1 MTTGWSLFVIVLTI
15 VNILAC
21 VWLLRWTMKPKSAT
35 EKIGG
40 GADTGHTW
48 DGDLREYNNPLP
60 KWWLWLFYITVVF
73 GLVYFVLYPGL
84 GTWKGIKG
92 WSQSSQWEQEN
103 AAAEAK
109 VAAYLAPFASMTV
122 PELAANAQAMA
133 TANNLFQNN
142 CAQCHG
148 ADGGGARGFP
158 NLANADWQWGG
169 DPDSIVQTIANGR
182 VAAMTPWIDVLG
194 EEGVDAVVA
203 YVQQLSGQE
212 SDAAKAAAGATQFM
226 TFCAACH
233 GADGKGMAAVGAPN
247 LTDDVWLHGFGEEA
261 VMAMVEHGK
270 TNQMPAWSSKFTP
283 EQIHVLTAYVW
294 SLSSP
299 ATPVAAAEA
308 PATGTTAGN

>member
-1 MTTGWSLFVIVLTI
+1 MTTGWSLFVIVLTV

-73 GLVYFVLYPGL
+73 GLIYLAVFPGL
-84 GTWKGIKG
+84 GNFGGLKG
-92 WSQSSQWEQEN
+92 WSQAQQYEQERAAVEAR
-103 AAAEAK
+103 AAAL
-109 VAAYLAPFASMTV
+109 LAPFASMTV

-169 DPDSIVQTIANGR
+169 DPDSIVQTIAGGR
-182 VAAMTPWIDVLG
+182 VAAMTPWGEVLG
-194 EEGVDAVVA
+194 EQGIDEVVA
-203 YVQQLSGQE
+203 YVLQLSGQPA
-212 SDAAKAAAGATQFM
+212 DAGKAAAGATHFQTYCM
-226 TFCAACH
+226 ACH
-233 GADGKGMAAVGAPN
+233 GADGKGMTAVGAPN
-247 LTDDVWLHGFGEEA
+247 LTDGVWLYGGDADTIRET
-261 VMAMVEHGK
+261 VTKGRMG
-270 TNQMPAWSSKFTP
+270 QMPAFQDQLG
-283 EQIHVLTAYVW
+283 EQRVRLMAAYVLK
-294 SLSSP
+294 LSGG
-299 ATPVAAAEA
+299 AQ
-308 PATGTTAGN
+308 

>member
-1 MTTGWSLFVIVLTI
+1 MTTGWSLFVIVLTT

-35 EKIGG
+35 EKIGDG
-40 GADTGHTW
+40 SDTGHTW

-60 KWWLWLFYITVVF
+60 KWWLWLFYLTVVF
-73 GLVYFVLYPGL
+73 GVAYLVLFPGL
-84 GTWKGIKG
+84 GTFKGVKG
-92 WSQSSQWEQEN
+92 WTQSGQWEQEN

-169 DPDSIVQTIANGR
+169 DPDTIVQTIANGR
-182 VAAMTPWIDVLG
+182 TAQGMIAWGPMLGDAGVAK
-194 EEGVDAVVA
+194 VVA
-203 YVQQLSGQE
+203 YVQKLSGQQH
-212 SDAAKAAAGATQFM
+212 DA
-226 TFCAACH
+226 
-233 GADGKGMAAVGAPN
+233 
-247 LTDDVWLHGFGEEA
+247 
-261 VMAMVEHGK
+261 
-270 TNQMPAWSSKFTP
+270 
-283 EQIHVLTAYVW
+283 
-294 SLSSP
+294 
-299 ATPVAAAEA
+299 
-308 PATGTTAGN
+308 

>member
-1 MTTGWSLFVIVLTI
+1 MTTGWSLYVIVLTV

-21 VWLLRWTMKPKSAT
+21 VWLLRWTMKPKSAN

-84 GTWKGIKG
+84 GTFKGIKG
-92 WSQSSQWEQEN
+92 WSQASQWEQEN

-122 PELAANAQAMA
+122 PELATNPQAMA

-158 NLANADWQWGG
+158 NLANSDWQWGG

-182 VAAMTPWIDVLG
+182 NAAMTPWGEILG
-194 EEGVDAVVA
+194 AEGVEQVVA
-203 YVQQLSGQE
+203 YVRQLSGQE
-212 SDAAKAAAGATQFM
+212 HDAALASAGATQFA
-226 TFCAACH
+226 TFCVACH
-233 GADGKGMAAVGAPN
+233 GADGKGMTAVGAPN
-247 LTDDVWLHGFGEEA
+247 LTDDVWLYAGDVDTLRET
-261 VMAMVEHGK
+261 VMKGRMG
-270 TNQMPAWSSKFTP
+270 QMPAFQDKLGD
-283 EQIHVLTAYVW
+283 ERVRLLAAYVLRM
-294 SLSSP
+294 SGS
-299 ATPVAAAEA
+299 AQ
-308 PATGTTAGN
+308 

>member
-1 MTTGWSLFVIVLTI
+1 LYVTILTI

-21 VWLLRWTMKPKSAT
+21 VWLLRWTSKPKSAD

-48 DGDLREYNNPLP
+48 DGNLREYNNPLP

-73 GLVYFVLYPGL
+73 GLLYLVLYPGL
-84 GTWKGIKG
+84 GTFKGIKG
-92 WSQSSQWEQEN
+92 WTQANQWQQEN
-103 AAAEAK
+103 DAAEAK

-122 PELAANAQAMA
+122 PELSANAQAMA

-169 DPDSIVQTIANGR
+169 DPDSILQTIANGR
-182 VAAMTPWIDVLG
+182 TAAMTPWGEVLG
-194 EEGVDAVVA
+194 AEGVEQVVA
-203 YVQQLSGQE
+203 YVRQLSGQE
-212 SDAAKAAAGATQFM
+212 HDAALASAGATQFM

-233 GADGKGMAAVGAPN
+233 GPDGKGMAAVGAPN
-247 LTDDVWLHGFGEEA
+247 LTDDVWLYGGDADTIRTTVIHGRMG
-261 VMAMVEHGK
+261 
-270 TNQMPAWSSKFTP
+270 QMPAFQDKLG
-283 EQIHVLTAYVW
+283 EQRVRLLAAYVLRM
-294 SLSSP
+294 SGS
-299 ATPVAAAEA
+299 AQ
-308 PATGTTAGN
+308 

>member
-15 VNILAC
+15 VNIVAC

-92 WSQSSQWEQEN
+92 WTQAAQWEQEN

-233 GADGKGMAAVGAPN
+233 GPDGKGMAAVGAPN
-247 LTDDVWLHGFGEEA
+247 LTDDVWLYGGDAATLKETVTKGRA
-261 VMAMVEHGK
+261 G
-270 TNQMPAWSSKFTP
+270 QMPAFQDKLG
-283 EQIHVLTAYVW
+283 EQRVRLLAAYVYK
-294 SLSSP
+294 LSGS
-299 ATPVAAAEA
+299 AQ
-308 PATGTTAGN
+308 